1 MLLHRRCGALSRRV
15 GRGRGVSGLYAGPA
29 TPPVCLPP
37 PVTIPA
43 RACLTP
49 VNQPPTIDSRPRPW
63 ERGPVR
69 AAPVAKSNGFVTQ
82 TGTLH
87 TNFLFLLTGFSP
99 TVTGRSP
106 LRLLCG
112 STVDK
117 YSAPLPGQ
125 GMWCNAVRGLALP
138 TNEDGRPEP
147 PASGAK
153 HAVHGRRGARSPVH
167 QRGGALTRTEH
178 MGKTTGRK
186 RRIPSW
192 RPPAPCTWTRT
203 ENQ

>member
-1 MLLHRRCGALSRRV
+1 MRLSFPP
-15 GRGRGVSGLYAGPA
+15 GRERAGGERPLRWA
-29 TPPVCLPP
+29 GHPPVCVPP

-49 VNQPPTIDSRPRPW
+49 VNQPPTIDPRPRPW

-87 TNFLFLLTGFSP
+87 INCLFLLTGFP
-99 TVTGRSP
+99 PIVTGRSP

-125 GMWCNAVRGLALP
+125 GTRCNAVRGPALP

-153 HAVHGRRGARSPVH
+153 HAVYGRRGIRGPVH
-167 QRGGALTRTEH
+167 QRGGVLTRNEY
-178 MGKTTGRK
+178 MRKTTGRK
-186 RRIPSW
+186 RRFLSW
-192 RPPAPCTWTRT
+192 PQPAPCTCTRT